1 MSGSGHNPPT
11 PEQGGDPS
19 MEDILASIRRILNEE
34 EPHAAATADPAAA
47 PPTGILTG
55 PPTEVPTGFGGS
67 VLDLTPAMRVAP
79 PPNADAAAMSPISMP
94 VPPLATSVPPMPEPR
109 PEPAPQPVHIT
120 PFSVPEAVIPEA
132 AFAQPGIPE
141 PVTVQP
147 VMVQPVIPEPVIP
160 EPAVSEPAVSE
171 PAISK
176 PVMARP
182 ILREPFVRDFGASIL
197 PPSPEAKPSSPEAK
211 PMGPEA
217 KPVGPEAKPSSLV
230 APAAAA
236 AAAASMG
243 ELVRRLAG
251 TQNVP
256 IIRGGPTI
264 EDLVREEIRGLLKA
278 WLDEN
283 LPRIVERLVRAEIE
297 RVVGREVG

>member
-1 MSGSGHNPPT
+1 MSGSAHNPPT

-34 EPHAAATADPAAA
+34 EPRAAATADPAAA
-47 PPTGILTG
+47 PATAIPTEIPTGI
-55 PPTEVPTGFGGS
+55 GGS

-79 PPNADAAAMSPISMP
+79 PPDADAAATLPIAMK

-109 PEPAPQPVHIT
+109 PEPAPEPVRIT
-120 PFSVPEAVIPEA
+120 PLSVPEAIIPEPGVPQPVIPEPSIPKPVLPE
-132 AFAQPGIPE
+132 PGIPE
-141 PVTVQP
+141 PV
-147 VMVQPVIPEPVIP
+147 MVQPAIP
-160 EPAVSEPAVSE
+160 EPASV
-171 PAISK
+171 K
-176 PVMARP
+176 PVMAMP
-182 ILREPFVRDFGASIL
+182 FPREPFVRDSGARIET
-197 PPSPEAKPSSPEAK
+197 PSPEAKPPS
-211 PMGPEA
+211 
-217 KPVGPEAKPSSLV
+217 PEAKPSSLV

-256 IIRGGPTI
+256 VIRGGPTI

-297 RVVGREVG
+297 RVVGREIG